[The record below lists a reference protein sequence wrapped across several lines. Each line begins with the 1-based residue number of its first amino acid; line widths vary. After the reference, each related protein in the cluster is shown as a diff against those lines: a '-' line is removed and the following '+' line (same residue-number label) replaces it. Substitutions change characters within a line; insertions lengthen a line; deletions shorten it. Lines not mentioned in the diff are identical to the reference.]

1 MAAPRLSPKVPP
13 SGAVQVMARKAPPPL
28 EHSGLRRSAA
38 GKAARGGAHS
48 ASGETQRFIDRMRTL
63 RALGVGLGFFVVAGV
78 FYTNEANPLAWALL
92 AFNGFIWPH
101 LAWYL
106 ARRSPDP
113 QAAEL
118 RNLVVDSGSSGAWIA
133 LMHFNLLPSALFVAM
148 LSMDKICVGG
158 WRFVART
165 GSAQLLVA
173 LVTLMFCGFRFEPAT
188 TLTETL
194 FCLPFLLAYPVGV
207 ATLTYALSRKV
218 RRQNKQLEELN
229 RIDPLTGLLNRSHW
243 EELVLSELRR
253 HQRLGRPAALLM
265 MDIDSFKPIND
276 EQGHPAGD
284 EVIRGVAGIIGMCV
298 RDIDM
303 PGRYGGDEF
312 GIVLPEADMGQ
323 ACAVAERIRHGVQ
336 AASLG
341 VNGKLRCTVS
351 IGLALVTPDMKSS
364 RDWIA
369 TADQALY
376 RAKTMGRNRVAMP
389 GLSLKH
395 TG

>member
-1 MAAPRLSPKVPP
+1 MAGKPDPKSRNAGPKTA
-13 SGAVQVMARKAPPPL
+13 GTAVG
-28 EHSGLRRSAA
+28 ESAA
-38 GKAARGGAHS
+38 VR
-48 ASGETQRFIDRMRTL
+48 ETLRFIDRMRTL

-78 FYTNEANPLAWALL
+78 FYSNGASPLAWALL
-92 AFNGFIWPH
+92 AFNGFVWPH
-101 LAWYL
+101 LAWYM

-118 RNLVVDSGSSGAWIA
+118 RNLMVDSATSGVWIV
-133 LMHFNLLPSALFVAM
+133 LMHFNLLPCALFVAM

-165 GSAQLLVA
+165 GGAQLLSA
-173 LVTLMFCGFRFEPAT
+173 LLTLLLYGLRFEPNT
-188 TLTETL
+188 TVTETL
-194 FCLPFLLAYPVGV
+194 FCLPFLVAYPVGV

-229 RIDPLTGLLNRSHW
+229 RIDPLTGLFNRSHW

-298 RDIDM
+298 RDIDVA
-303 PGRYGGDEF
+303 GRYGGDEF

-323 ACAVAERIRHGVQ
+323 ACAVAERIRHSVQ

-341 VNGKLRCTVS
+341 ADGRLRCTVS
-351 IGLALVTPDMKSS
+351 IGLALVGPEMKIS